1 MTLSVIL
8 VDDHPPMREL
18 LAAVFTRAGALVR
31 EAESAAQATLLF
43 DQNGADLVV
52 MDQNMPGMSG
62 VELIAQLR
70 ARSTTL
76 GLILVTGQ
84 KSAALA
90 EEARQA
96 GADAV
101 MVKPVSPR
109 ALMETVNAIAAARA
123 AA

>member
-31 EAESAAQATLLF
+31 EAESATQATLLF
-43 DQNGADLVV
+43 DENGADLVV

-90 EEARQA
+90 EAARQA